1 MSRADIA
8 IIGSGPAGVSA
19 AITAKVRKKN
29 IILYGEKT
37 ISDKVKKAHKILNY
51 PGLPEVSGSEFSQR
65 LYDHLRQM
73 DIEITEKKVTMVY
86 AMGDYYI
93 LQTSD
98 GQMQEA
104 TTVILASG
112 MIHEKPLPGEDE
124 FLGRGVSY
132 CVTCDAM
139 FYREKTAAVI
149 GYNREA
155 EEEADFL
162 ADVADKVYYIPMYQ
176 EEPDLK
182 KTITVLR
189 EKPLKMFGDMQIQGL
204 STEDRDIPLDGVFL
218 IRDAI
223 APAKLVPG
231 LAMDSNHVKVNL
243 KMETN
248 LSGLY
253 ACGDIAGT
261 PYQYVKAAGQ
271 GNVAALSAVSY
282 LDTKKKKNG

>member
-1 MSRADIA
+1 MSRVDIA
-8 IIGSGPAGVSA
+8 IIGSGPAGISA
-19 AITAKVRKKN
+19 AITATIRKKN

-37 ISDKVKKAHKILNY
+37 ISDKVNKAHQILNY
-51 PGLPEVSGSEFSQR
+51 PGLPEVSGEEFAQNLR
-65 LYDHLRQM
+65 DHLDRM
-73 DIEITEKKVTMVY
+73 GIEITEKKVTMVY
-86 AMGDYYI
+86 AMGDYYM
-93 LQTSD
+93 LQLSD

-104 TTVILASG
+104 TTVILSSG
-112 MIHEKPLPGEDE
+112 MIQEKPLPGEDD

-149 GYNREA
+149 GYNKEA

-162 ADVADKVYYIPMYQ
+162 ADVADKVYYIPMYKD
-176 EEPDLK
+176 EPDVK
-182 KTITVLR
+182 KSITVIH
-189 EKPLKMFGDMQIQGL
+189 EKPVEMFGDMQIKGL
-204 STEDRDIPLDGVFL
+204 RTEDRDISLDGVFL

-231 LAMDSNHVKVNL
+231 LEMDGNHVKVNL

-248 LSGLY
+248 LPGFY

-271 GNVAALSAVSY
+271 GNVAALSAVNY
-282 LDTKKKKNG
+282 LDAKKKMNS